1 MEDYRIENI
10 RNICLAGHGGS
21 GKTSLAEAILFT
33 TGEIDRLGEVGAGNT
48 TSDYRKEE
56 IDHKISMNLTP
67 LHCEWIDHTIHFI
80 DTPGYSDFTSEV
92 RCAARVS
99 DSIAIII
106 RAIEGIE
113 IETEHA
119 WEYAEEYGL
128 PRMLVVNLLDKEH
141 ADFFDV
147 LNRLQERF
155 GQHAVPFQIPIGTSE
170 SFSGVVDLV
179 SMKAITYDR
188 GGDGKGQIQ
197 DIPNDLADQ
206 AEEYREKLIEVA
218 AESDDDLL
226 ELYFEEGALTDEQLI
241 RGLMIGV
248 KNGTVFPVLSTS
260 ASLNIGTSGI
270 LDTMV
275 QFMPSP
281 ADRPATVCTR
291 LDSDEEIT
299 LDHAPSAPLSALVFK
314 IVSEA
319 HIGELTYFRVYS
331 GEIKAGADVFN
342 ASKHNNERF
351 GQIYKTL
358 GHDRREFD
366 TIRAGEIGAAVKL
379 KDTHTG
385 DTLCVRQD
393 PVVLSWVTFAEQV
406 ANVAVIPKSKEDE
419 EKISMGLSRLHE
431 EDPSFI
437 FNYDGDIKQLI
448 LAGAGEMHLDL
459 IVERL
464 KDRFGVDV
472 EMIQPRIPYRE
483 AIKGRAEAQG
493 RFKRQSG
500 GRGQFG
506 DTWLKIEPKPR
517 GEGYE
522 FINGIVGG
530 VVPGRFIPAVDKG
543 IQEALHEGV
552 VAGYPIVDIQATLY
566 DGSYHTVDSSEMAF
580 KVAASMGFKK
590 AFMNA
595 KPILL
600 EPIYEVKVVVPD
612 EYMGDVMGDL
622 SSRRGRILGMDPKG
636 SNQVVRAEVPL
647 AELHKYSTTLRSFT
661 QGRGSHTRKFVR
673 YDEMPKEEER
683 KVIAEAKEIQEGE

>member
-1 MEDYRIENI
+1 VEDYRIENI

-99 DSIAIII
+99 DSIAIIL

-260 ASLNIGTSGI
+260 ASLNIGTSAI

-291 LDSDEEIT
+291 PDSDEEIT

>member
-99 DSIAIII
+99 DSIAIIL

-291 LDSDEEIT
+291 PDSDEEIT

>member
-1 MEDYRIENI
+1 VKDYRIENI

-33 TGEIDRLGEVGAGNT
+33 TGEIDRLGDVGAGNT

-92 RCAARVS
+92 QCAARVS
-99 DSIAIII
+99 DSIAIIL

-170 SFSGVVDLV
+170 SFTGVVDLV

-226 ELYFEEGALTDEQLI
+226 ELYFEEEALTDEQLI

-248 KNGTVFPVLSTS
+248 RNGTVFPVLCTS

-291 LDSDEEIT
+291 PDSDEEIT

-358 GHDRREFD
+358 GHDRRELD

-522 FINGIVGG
+522 FVNGIVGG

-600 EPIYEVKVVVPD
+600 EPIYEVEVVVPD

-636 SNQVVRAEVPL
+636 NNQVVRAEVPL
-647 AELHKYSTTLRSFT
+647 AELYKYSTTLRSFT

>member
-179 SMKAITYDR
+179 SMKAIIYDR

-206 AEEYREKLIEVA
+206 AEEYREKLIEAA

-291 LDSDEEIT
+291 PDSDEEIT

-522 FINGIVGG
+522 FVNGIVGG

-600 EPIYEVKVVVPD
+600 EPIYEVEVVVPD

>member
-33 TGEIDRLGEVGAGNT
+33 SGEIDRLGEVGAGNT

-99 DSIAIII
+99 DSIAIIL

-179 SMKAITYDR
+179 SMKAIIYDR

-206 AEEYREKLIEVA
+206 AEEYREKLIEAA

-281 ADRPATVCTR
+281 ADRPATVCKR
-291 LDSDEEIT
+291 PDSDEEIT

-358 GHDRREFD
+358 GHDRREYD

-522 FINGIVGG
+522 FVNGIVGG

-600 EPIYEVKVVVPD
+600 EPIYEVEVVVPD

>member
-206 AEEYREKLIEVA
+206 AEEYREKLIEAA

-248 KNGTVFPVLSTS
+248 KNGTVFPVLCTS

-291 LDSDEEIT
+291 PDSDEEIT

-522 FINGIVGG
+522 FVNGIVGG

-600 EPIYEVKVVVPD
+600 EPIYEVEVVVPD

>member
-99 DSIAIII
+99 DSIAIIL

-260 ASLNIGTSGI
+260 ASLNIGTSAI

-291 LDSDEEIT
+291 PDSDEEIT

>member
-99 DSIAIII
+99 DSIAIIL

-179 SMKAITYDR
+179 SMKAIIYDR

-206 AEEYREKLIEVA
+206 AEEYREKLIEAA

-291 LDSDEEIT
+291 PDSDEEIT

-522 FINGIVGG
+522 FVNGIVGG

-600 EPIYEVKVVVPD
+600 EPIYEVEVVVPD

>member
-1 MEDYRIENI
+1 VEDYRIENI

-291 LDSDEEIT
+291 PDSDEEIT

-506 DTWLKIEPKPR
+506 DTWLKLEPKPR

-522 FINGIVGG
+522 FVNGIVGG

>member
-1 MEDYRIENI
+1 
-10 RNICLAGHGGS
+10 
-21 GKTSLAEAILFT
+21 
-33 TGEIDRLGEVGAGNT
+33 LGEVGAGNT

-99 DSIAIII
+99 DSIAIIL

-179 SMKAITYDR
+179 SMKAIIYDR

-206 AEEYREKLIEVA
+206 AEEYREKLIEAA

-281 ADRPATVCTR
+281 ADRPATVCKR
-291 LDSDEEIT
+291 PDSDEEIT

-358 GHDRREFD
+358 GHDRREYD

-522 FINGIVGG
+522 FVNGIVGG

-600 EPIYEVKVVVPD
+600 EPIYEVEVVVPD

>member
-99 DSIAIII
+99 DSIAIIL

>member
-1 MEDYRIENI
+1 VEDYRIENI

-33 TGEIDRLGEVGAGNT
+33 SGEIDRLGEVGAGNT

-99 DSIAIII
+99 DSIAIIL

-179 SMKAITYDR
+179 SMKAIIYDR

-206 AEEYREKLIEVA
+206 AEEYREKLIEAA

-281 ADRPATVCTR
+281 ADRPATVCKR
-291 LDSDEEIT
+291 PDSDEEIT

-358 GHDRREFD
+358 GHDRREYD

-522 FINGIVGG
+522 FVNGIVGG

-600 EPIYEVKVVVPD
+600 EPIYEVEVVVPD

>member
-1 MEDYRIENI
+1 VEDYRIENI

-33 TGEIDRLGEVGAGNT
+33 SGEIDRLGEVGAGNT

-99 DSIAIII
+99 DSIAIIL

-179 SMKAITYDR
+179 SMKAIIYDR

-206 AEEYREKLIEVA
+206 AEEYREKLIEAA

-281 ADRPATVCTR
+281 ADRPATVCKR
-291 LDSDEEIT
+291 PDSDEEIT

-358 GHDRREFD
+358 GHDRREYD

-522 FINGIVGG
+522 FVNGIVGG

-600 EPIYEVKVVVPD
+600 EPIYEVEVVVPD

-673 YDEMPKEEER
+673 YDEMPKEEEK

>member
-291 LDSDEEIT
+291 PDSDEEIT